1 MHFRGDRVINE
12 SDDDISLLG
21 LSQSMGKATYKRSKN
36 QLKRDEKKTVR
47 GLLETGDMCFRN
59 DEMRKALNMYDQ
71 ALNLYGYRTCHQ
83 PSMHGEVQMAFGS
96 FTKGTILRHKAR
108 CHLHLREWQAAADA
122 SWSAM
127 DYDHLDESSD
137 TWATTTQLC
146 FLKATMHLGTH
157 VALEKA
163 SDLRFDHFDDWEIPR
178 DNEKSTKRLRAVVR
192 LHG

>member
-1 MHFRGDRVINE
+1 
-12 SDDDISLLG
+12 
-21 LSQSMGKATYKRSKN
+21 
-36 QLKRDEKKTVR
+36 
-47 GLLETGDMCFRN
+47 
-59 DEMRKALNMYDQ
+59 
-71 ALNLYGYRTCHQ
+71 
-83 PSMHGEVQMAFGS
+83 MHGEVQMAFGS

-192 LHG
+192 LHGQVKATLKEARERDGRIVRTSVTGHPWVPGHAFRYIYETKN